1 MKSGCGVGCQGEEC
15 GMERPHRYPI
25 IFNPRARSQ
34 KGGRV
39 LRFLMSHA
47 NRFALYATNHAGEAR
62 ELAARFAAAG
72 EPVVIA
78 AGGDGTLNE
87 VVSGLAGS
95 KTLLGILPA
104 GTMNVFAREMGIPFD
119 SLERAFAVIER
130 GFVREVDLFEAN
142 GAPFVQMAGVGFD
155 AMVIE
160 ETKWETKKM
169 LGPLAYLLAAVK
181 VLGESPP
188 KMEVICADGRR
199 EEGVAVLA
207 GNGSLYGGQFKFFRN
222 ANNADS
228 KLDVLVYKE
237 AGYRLVLD
245 SLRGLAFGGIDLVAS
260 TSYFQAESF
269 VVRADR
275 EVPVEVDGEL
285 LGRFSEVKFVE
296 TANRL
301 RVIAPEEP
309 LVGGFAEAVKSLL
322 QWPRRFSEV
331 PTSARG
337 Q

>member
-1 MKSGCGVGCQGEEC
+1 MGEESR
-15 GMERPHRYPI
+15 METPRRYPVI
-25 IFNPRARSQ
+25 YNPKARSQ
-34 KGGRV
+34 KGGRM

-47 NRFALYATNHAGEAR
+47 GRFALYATNHAGEAQ

-87 VVSGLAGS
+87 VVRGLAGS
-95 KTLLGILPA
+95 NTVLGVLPA

-119 SLERAFAVIER
+119 SLERAFQVVEK
-130 GFVREVDLFEAN
+130 GLVQEVDLFAAN
-142 GAPFVQMAGVGFD
+142 GSPFVQMAGVGFD

-160 ETKWETKKM
+160 ETTWESKKM

-181 VLGESPP
+181 VLGEKPP
-188 KMEVICADGRR
+188 KLEVICADGRR

-207 GNGSLYGGQFKFFRN
+207 GNGSLYGGQFKFFPS
-222 ANNADS
+222 ANNHDS

-260 TSYFQAESF
+260 TSYFQTEEFTVKS
-269 VVRADR
+269 DR

-285 LGRFSEVKFVE
+285 IGRFSEIRFAE

-301 RVIAPEEP
+301 RVLAPEEVV
-309 LVGGFAEAVKSLL
+309 VGGFADAVKSLL
-322 QWPRRFSEV
+322 QWPRRPAELQ
-331 PTSARG
+331 TSRSL
-337 Q
+337 